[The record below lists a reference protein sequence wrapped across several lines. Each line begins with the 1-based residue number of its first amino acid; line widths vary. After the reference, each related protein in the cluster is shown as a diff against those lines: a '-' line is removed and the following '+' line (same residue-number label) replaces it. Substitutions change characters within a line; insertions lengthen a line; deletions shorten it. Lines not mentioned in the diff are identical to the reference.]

1 MAKRRGYVLDY
12 YSTMEINGFK
22 FVHCEFLLTTFT
34 RGGSVLEV
42 LGLMG
47 FSFGM
52 ISFIFATTV
61 QTRVAFLEKRIKKL
75 EAQLG
80 VKSPSDH

>member
-1 MAKRRGYVLDY
+1 M
-12 YSTMEINGFK
+12 
-22 FVHCEFLLTTFT
+22 
-34 RGGSVLEV
+34 LEV

-61 QTRVAFLEKRIKKL
+61 QTRVAFLEKRVKQL

-80 VKSPSDH
+80 IKNSPNH